1 MIKIIRPIKSLV
13 FIPLLLLSAGSVLA
27 AQAPSDAVALSQ
39 FEQSNATLK
48 SQQAAQNYT
57 NPKTGAERIILNPA
71 PAAQQAPQSTQSAE
85 IARLSGGA
93 TPMPRQTAVPTFTV
107 KQPTV
112 QQLMQEQPNYD
123 QKQAYG
129 SMLHQAMPMTP
140 SQIIDLKRRMA
151 AAQRASAASPT
162 APPQPMTSSRIVNLA
177 PGASPPVI
185 RLQQGFIT
193 TLDFVDVS
201 GAPWAIKYLVNGNPN
216 AFNVSWDKQGN
227 TLMIQSLK
235 PYTYGNLAISLKG
248 LNTPIMLTLVP
259 GQRQIDYRVDLR
271 VSGLAPGSAGKY
283 TNMDNLPS
291 SANQDLL
298 QVLDGIAPQ
307 GSKQLQVDGDSAQV
321 WEKGNKLFIR
331 SKFTVLSPGW
341 VGHMRSPDGTNAYE
355 VQKTPMILV
364 SQFGNPVEVKIEGI

>member
-1 MIKIIRPIKSLV
+1 
-13 FIPLLLLSAGSVLA
+13 
-27 AQAPSDAVALSQ
+27 
-39 FEQSNATLK
+39 
-48 SQQAAQNYT
+48 
-57 NPKTGAERIILNPA
+57 
-71 PAAQQAPQSTQSAE
+71 
-85 IARLSGGA
+85 
-93 TPMPRQTAVPTFTV
+93 MPRQTAVPTFTV